1 MEKLS
6 GKICDRCR
14 TVFYPGDRIVELCE
28 KCANTVWCLFN
39 IYEDG
44 SKELSSIHGT
54 EEGAVWFKAQNY
66 ELYKKLYELV
76 KIVNKWKWD
85 VKLKTELY
93 IPLFFVLK
101 CLYSSGVKPINHLN
115 ER

>member
-14 TVFYPGDRIVELCE
+14 TVFYPDDRIVELCE
-28 KCANTVWCLFN
+28 KCAHTVWCLFN

-54 EEGAVWFKAQNY
+54 EESAVWFKAQNY
-66 ELYKKLYELV
+66 ELYKKLNLV
-76 KIVNKWKWD
+76 SSNKIVEQEISEHFI
-85 VKLKTELY
+85 L
-93 IPLFFVLK
+93 
-101 CLYSSGVKPINHLN
+101 
-115 ER
+115 

>member
-14 TVFYPGDRIVELCE
+14 TLFYSDDRIVELCE
-28 KCANTVWCLFN
+28 KCAHTVWCLFN

-66 ELYKKLYELV
+66 ELYKKLNLISDN
-76 KIVNKWKWD
+76 KIID
-85 VKLKTELY
+85 QEISEHFIL
-93 IPLFFVLK
+93 
-101 CLYSSGVKPINHLN
+101 
-115 ER
+115 